1 MSGIATQPQKNSE
14 LLLTDASHE
23 KVTSIWSLRLAR
35 LKKDKAATVGAL
47 ILLTLFVVSYL
58 SPLLTS
64 LVGLDGSTTDL
75 LKRFDPPSSAHWL
88 GNDEAGRDVLFRLME
103 GGKTSLSIGLLGA
116 LGCTLIGT
124 LIGASAGYFRGQV
137 DMVLMRFTDF
147 MISLPSLPLLI
158 ILAAI
163 DLSKIGVPQNFINS
177 GAAGYWRIII
187 IVTLLGWTGVA
198 RLVRASTMSL
208 VEREFVLS
216 ARAQGASSIWIL
228 WKHILPNA
236 ISPVIVATTLAMGRI
251 MLTES
256 GLSFLGV
263 GIQPPL
269 TSWGSMLT
277 NAQEMMVSNPELAIY
292 PGAMIFLTVI
302 AINFLGDGLQSAFD
316 PRSDPR

>member
-1 MSGIATQPQKNSE
+1 MSEI
-14 LLLTDASHE
+14 ASHSHSNQEIVAMEAIEE
-23 KVTSIWSLRLAR
+23 KVNSIWSLRFAR
-35 LKKDKAATVGAL
+35 LIKDKAAIIGAL
-47 ILLTLFVVSYL
+47 TLLILIVISYL
-58 SPLLTS
+58 SPLLTYI
-64 LVGLDGSTTDL
+64 VGLDGSTTDL
-75 LKRFDPPSSAHWL
+75 LKRFDPPSAEHWL
-88 GNDEAGRDVLFRLME
+88 GNDEAGRDVLFRLLE
-103 GGKTSLSIGLLGA
+103 GGKTSLSIGILGA

-137 DMVLMRFTDF
+137 DMILMRFTDF

-163 DLSKIGVPQNFINS
+163 DLSKLGVPQSFINS

-216 ARAQGASSIWIL
+216 ARAQGASSFWIL

-316 PRSDPR
+316 PRTDPR